1 MAMDEAGREWFFAA
15 HGLKLQ
21 EEDAEME
28 EAED

>member
-1 MAMDEAGREWFFAA
+1 MQEPPITPDLIAA